1 MGNLVPQVIRGT
13 MTKPRETTGRETR
26 QRLSALLEAD
36 DFQRALHEL
45 RKWPRQR
52 VLRALLASLCEGDD
66 KRKGRVV
73 SVMGLLTAELARDDM
88 EAARELMR
96 RLMWSLN
103 EESGSSGW
111 GAPQAMAEIM
121 AVHEGLA
128 EEYAHMLVSY
138 MREDGN
144 YLENPFLQRDLLR
157 GVGRLSGARPD
168 LMKKHGADLH
178 LLAFLESTDRVVQ
191 GLAAWCAGILEVDEA
206 RSGLESLVDEETE
219 IVLYRGQ
226 CLVKRPAG
234 HLAREALDRLER
246 TLNTKGGTK

>member
-1 MGNLVPQVIRGT
+1 
-13 MTKPRETTGRETR
+13 MTKPGATTGREIR

-36 DFQRALHEL
+36 EFHPSLHEL
-45 RKWPRQR
+45 REWPRQR
-52 VLRALLASLCEGDD
+52 VLHALLGFLCGGDE
-66 KRKGRVV
+66 KRKGRAV
-73 SVMGLLTAELARDDM
+73 SVMGLLTAELAGDNM
-88 EAARELMR
+88 EEARELMR

-111 GAPQAMAEIM
+111 GAPEAMAEIM

-138 MREDGN
+138 MKEDGN

-168 LMKKHGADLH
+168 LMKKRGADLY
-178 LLAFLESTDRVVQ
+178 LRPFLDSPDRVVQ

-206 RSGLESLVDEETE
+206 RPGLESLVDEETE
-219 IVLYRGQ
+219 IVLYGGQ
-226 CLVKRPAG
+226 GLVKRPAG
-234 HLAREALDRLER
+234 HLAREALERLE
-246 TLNTKGGTK
+246 KKAISC

>member
-1 MGNLVPQVIRGT
+1 MAKQ
-13 MTKPRETTGRETR
+13 REHTGRQIK
-26 QRLSALLEAD
+26 QRVSALLEAD
-36 DFQRALHEL
+36 DFQLALHDLRAL
-45 RKWPRQR
+45 PCQR
-52 VLRALLASLCEGDD
+52 VVRSLLASLCEQDE
-66 KRKGRVV
+66 KRKWRAV
-73 SVMGLLTAELARDDM
+73 SAMGLLAADLAGQDM
-88 EAARELMR
+88 EEARELMR

-111 GAPQAMAEIM
+111 GAPEAMAEIM
-121 AVHEGLA
+121 AAHEGLA

-144 YLENPFLQRDLLR
+144 YLENPHLQRGLLR

-178 LLAFLESTDRVVQ
+178 LLAFLESSDRVVR

-219 IVLYRGQ
+219 ILLYLDQR
-226 CLVKRPAG
+226 LAKRPAG
-234 HLAREALDRLER
+234 HLAREALGRLDKKR
-246 TLNTKGGTK
+246 LIANCLHKH

>member
-1 MGNLVPQVIRGT
+1 MAR
-13 MTKPRETTGRETR
+13 PRTTSGREIR
-26 QRLSALLEAD
+26 QRLRALLEAE
-36 DFQRALHEL
+36 DFHHAMREL

-52 VLRALLASLCEGDD
+52 VLRALLASLCEGDEE
-66 KRKGRVV
+66 RKGRAV
-73 SVMGLLTAELARDDM
+73 SVLGLLTAELAADNM
-88 EAARELMR
+88 EEARELMR
-96 RLMWSLN
+96 RLIWSLN

-168 LMKKHGADLH
+168 LMKNRGADLH
-178 LLAFLESTDRVVQ
+178 LPAFLESRDGVVQ

-206 RSGLESLVDEETE
+206 RSRLESLVDEKTE
-219 IVLYRGQ
+219 IVLYVGQ
-226 CLVKRPAG
+226 GLAKRPAG
-234 HLAREALDRLER
+234 DLAQEALERLEE
-246 TLNTKGGTK
+246 KAISD

>member
-1 MGNLVPQVIRGT
+1 MANPGAT
-13 MTKPRETTGRETR
+13 SGREIR
-26 QRLSALLEAD
+26 QRLQAPLEAD
-36 DFQRALHEL
+36 DIHQALHEL
-45 RKWPRQR
+45 RRWPRPR
-52 VLRALLASLCEGDD
+52 VLRALLGSLSEGDE
-66 KRKGRVV
+66 KRKVRAVFI
-73 SVMGLLTAELARDDM
+73 MGLLTAELAGENM
-88 EAARELMR
+88 EEARELMR

-157 GVGRLSGARPD
+157 GVGRLSGARPE

-206 RSGLESLVDEETE
+206 RPGIEALVDEETE
-219 IVLYRGQ
+219 IVLYMGHG
-226 CLVKRPAG
+226 LTKRPTG
-234 HLAREALDRLER
+234 VLAREALGRIE
-246 TLNTKGGTK
+246 KKAISH

>member
-1 MGNLVPQVIRGT
+1 MPKVIRGT
-13 MTKPRETTGRETR
+13 MTKPRESTGRGVR
-26 QRLSALLEAD
+26 QRLAALLDAGD
-36 DFQRALHEL
+36 LQLSLHEL
-45 RKWPRQR
+45 RKWPRRR
-52 VLRALLASLCEGDD
+52 VLRALLGSLCEGGEE
-66 KRKGRVV
+66 RKGRVV
-73 SVMGLLTAELARDDM
+73 SVLGLLTAELAGDDM
-88 EAARELMR
+88 EEARELMR
-96 RLMWSLN
+96 RLTWSLN

-168 LMKKHGADLH
+168 LMKKRGADLH

-191 GLAAWCAGILEVDEA
+191 GLAAWCAGILEVDAA
-206 RSGLESLVDEETE
+206 RPWLESLADEKTE
-219 IVLYRGQ
+219 IVLHRGQ
-226 CLVKRPAG
+226 GLVKRSAG
-234 HLAREALDRLER
+234 HLAREALDRLE
-246 TLNTKGGTK
+246 KKCD

>member
-1 MGNLVPQVIRGT
+1 MGNCVPQVIRGT
-13 MTKPRETTGRETR
+13 MTKPRATTGREIR
-26 QRLSALLEAD
+26 QRLSALLD
-36 DFQRALHEL
+36 SGDFHPSLHEL
-45 RKWPRQR
+45 REWSRQR
-52 VLRALLASLCEGDD
+52 VLHALLGFLCEGDE
-66 KRKGRVV
+66 KRKGRAV
-73 SVMGLLTAELARDDM
+73 SLMGLLTAELARDNM
-88 EAARELMR
+88 EEARELMR

-168 LMKKHGADLH
+168 LMKKRGADLY
-178 LLAFLESTDRVVQ
+178 LRPFLDSPDRVVQ
-191 GLAAWCAGILEVDEA
+191 GLAAWCAGILEVHEA
-206 RSGLESLVDEETE
+206 RPGLASLVDEETE

-226 CLVKRPAG
+226 GLVKRPAG
-234 HLAREALDRLER
+234 HLAREALERLE
-246 TLNTKGGTK
+246 KKDC

>member
-1 MGNLVPQVIRGT
+1 
-13 MTKPRETTGRETR
+13 MTKPREAAGREIR
-26 QRLSALLEAD
+26 QRVSALLD
-36 DFQRALHEL
+36 TDNRHPALHEL
-45 RKWPRQR
+45 SKWPRQR
-52 VLRALLASLCEGDD
+52 VLRALLACLCEGDEE
-66 KRKGRVV
+66 RKGRAV
-73 SVMGLLTAELARDDM
+73 SVLGLLTAELARENM
-88 EAARELMR
+88 EDARELMR

-121 AVHEGLA
+121 AAHEGLA

-178 LLAFLESTDRVVQ
+178 LLPFLESTDRVVQ

-219 IVLYRGQ
+219 IVLYMGHG
-226 CLVKRPAG
+226 LKKRPTGA
-234 HLAREALDRLER
+234 LAREALERLEE
-246 TLNTKGGTK
+246 KA